1 MSRSFHEEDRLEPT
15 YDAAL
20 VRRLLAFLRP
30 YRARVALALVLLLAS
45 AALQLTGPT
54 TTRLAIDRAIP
65 AHDRSLLGLL
75 AGAFALALVLEFFV
89 EYAQTLLTARIGQ
102 RAMQDLRMALFGKLQ
117 RLPIAFY
124 DRNPVGRLMTR
135 VTSDV
140 EALNELFT
148 TGVVALLGDAMA
160 LTAIVVWML
169 VVDWRLALAAFLVLP
184 GIAVVAQRFRVRL
197 GEAYREIRV
206 RLARINAFLQEHLS
220 GMRVVQL
227 FGAERRTAVTHE
239 TVNREHLVA
248 HLASI
253 KVFAA
258 FFPALEVLIAVALAS
273 LLLTGGHLVR
283 EGTLTV
289 GVLAAFLQ
297 LARRFFQPMQDLAEK
312 LNAVQAAVASSERIF
327 RLLDEPEAAAP
338 PAGARARHAGARGA
352 LAFEDVWFRYADDQ
366 DWVLRGVSFTVQPG
380 QTFALVGHT
389 GAGKTTILS
398 LLLRWYD
405 VQRGRITVDDM
416 DLRELPPADLRAL
429 VGFVPQDVFLFTG
442 DVRAN
447 VALER
452 GLPPG
457 AADAALARVGASH
470 LTDRRLG
477 ERGAQVS
484 VGERQLL
491 AFARALAG
499 NPAILVL
506 DEATSSVDAEAEAR
520 VQAATEELMRGRTGL
535 VVAHRL
541 STVQHADQI
550 LVLHQG
556 RVAERGTHRELLAVG
571 GLYQALYEL
580 QLGTQSPAA
589 A

>member
-1 MSRSFHEEDRLEPT
+1 MSRSFHEEDRLEPS

-30 YRARVALALVLLLAS
+30 YRAGVALALVLLLAS

-65 AHDRSLLGLL
+65 AHDRGLLGLL
-75 AGAFALALVLEFFV
+75 AAAFALALVLEFAV
-89 EYAQTLLTARIGQ
+89 EYAQTMLTARIGQ

-184 GIAVVAQRFRVRL
+184 GIALVAQRFRVRL
-197 GEAYREIRV
+197 GQAYREIRV
-206 RLARINAFLQEHLS
+206 RLARINAFLQEHLT

-227 FGAERRTAVTHE
+227 FGAERRTAAVHE

-253 KVFAA
+253 RVFAA

-273 LLLTGGHLVR
+273 LLLAGGHLVR

-338 PAGARARHAGARGA
+338 RGGARAHAAARGA
-352 LAFEDVWFRYADDQ
+352 LAFEDVWFRYAEDQ
-366 DWVLRGVSFTVQPG
+366 DWVLRGVSFAVQPG

-405 VQRGRITVDDM
+405 VQRGRITVDGM

-470 LTDRRLG
+470 LADRRLG

-556 RVAERGTHRELLAVG
+556 RVAERGTHRELLTVG

-580 QLGTQSPAA
+580 QLGAQSPAVA
-589 A
+589 